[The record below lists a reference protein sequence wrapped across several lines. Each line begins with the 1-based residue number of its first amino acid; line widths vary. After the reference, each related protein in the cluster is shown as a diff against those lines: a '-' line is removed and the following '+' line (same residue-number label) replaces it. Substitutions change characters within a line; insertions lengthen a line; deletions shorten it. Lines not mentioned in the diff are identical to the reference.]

1 MHVLDG
7 EKSTSRFNSA
17 EVTCGLAQQS
27 QLIEIAAVSICTE
40 QGSFFFNL
48 ASMETS
54 QVESFDP
61 LVMSCRNAPG
71 CLELGV
77 HGPNS
82 AAPGALC
89 LSNKV
94 LGE

>member
-27 QLIEIAAVSICTE
+27 QLIEIAAVSIRTE
-40 QGSFFFNL
+40 KGSFFFNL

-71 CLELGV
+71 CLELDI

-82 AAPGALC
+82 AAPGTLH